1 MRGCMR
7 GQGLYM
13 RALPCPWLR
22 KRKRMIR
29 WKSTHLPSKRHSS
42 C

>member
-13 RALPCPWLR
+13 RTLPCPWLR
-22 KRKRMIR
+22 KRRKKMIR
-29 WKSTHLPSKRHSS
+29 
-42 C
+42 